1 MRRRVEILLM
11 AVLSLLLAGCNKAP
25 IDAEKMEDILFD
37 IYRMDACISVADMSM
52 QQERRVKYYD
62 SIFEK
67 HGVTKEQFDEALD
80 WYAHN
85 TKDWML
91 IHENLVTRAEEYVKR
106 VENYEFTPQT
116 VPVVR
121 DSIDTFDLWMPKTKW
136 EWRKGDGEIDRRQT
150 DYTLDDRKYFI
161 GAVSLGFK
169 MNMRCWS
176 DSAGD
181 SVTTMMVLKYS
192 KGANDTLRYR
202 APVDSAD
209 KIYRFTKVIPS
220 GRSVSMVR
228 VQIMDT
234 VENLAGVNVYGVSL
248 EYAYHKDKQSI
259 GMVKKIELNEMRQ
272 ELRGGEKLPQSAPLL
287 RTGRALQVSHK
298 QR

>member
-1 MRRRVEILLM
+1 
-11 AVLSLLLAGCNKAP
+11 
-25 IDAEKMEDILFD
+25 MEDILFD

-136 EWRKGDGEIDRRQT
+136 K
-150 DYTLDDRKYFI
+150 
-161 GAVSLGFK
+161 
-169 MNMRCWS
+169 
-176 DSAGD
+176 
-181 SVTTMMVLKYS
+181 
-192 KGANDTLRYR
+192 
-202 APVDSAD
+202 
-209 KIYRFTKVIPS
+209 
-220 GRSVSMVR
+220 
-228 VQIMDT
+228 
-234 VENLAGVNVYGVSL
+234 
-248 EYAYHKDKQSI
+248 
-259 GMVKKIELNEMRQ
+259 
-272 ELRGGEKLPQSAPLL
+272 
-287 RTGRALQVSHK
+287 
-298 QR
+298 